1 VRDNVV
7 ESPSE
12 EIDRPS
18 LGLTSLSSCSHTT
31 EGDGWAVKEQEREA
45 CPPAKGTVTFC
56 GSSVM
61 DGGLGTTVTV
71 KMAAVLSTKSEGR
84 SMLRAL
90 QVYVP
95 ASLILVADINSVL
108 LVRVSESCC
117 ELTANCG

>member
-1 VRDNVV
+1 MRDNVV

-61 DGGLGTTVTV
+61 DGGLGTTG
-71 KMAAVLSTKSEGR
+71 EGGN
-84 SMLRAL
+84 SVISIHTYS
-90 QVYVP
+90 QT
-95 ASLILVADINSVL
+95 SLIRTHPFSMKL
-108 LVRVSESCC
+108 RVK
-117 ELTANCG
+117 